1 MRSLRTPVL
10 AALAAGSLVALA
22 GCGGSDNSAE
32 GSNEDFTVVTST
44 NVYADIVKNVAGDAA
59 EVTPV
64 IDDPTQDPHDYEA
77 TAQDQLKLSK
87 ADMVV
92 VNGGG
97 YDAFMTTMLE
107 AADHKPTVVDTVAI
121 SGLPGSEGVANEPHD
136 HDHGDEDGHDHGE
149 EGHDHGTEEAHD
161 HGTEDAHDH
170 GEEGHEHHDHGT
182 EDAHDHGEDAHDHGE
197 EGHDHDH
204 DHGEEGHDHD
214 HDHGAFNEHVWYS
227 VPTMTKLVDE
237 VSSKLSDELPDSADD
252 IKKNAEDY
260 KAELGK
266 LQSQLDEAKSAH
278 DGEKAAATEPI
289 ALWLFHDMGI
299 ENITSQDFL
308 SAVEHGDDVP
318 PLVLKK
324 AKEQIA
330 NKEVVVLAY
339 NSQNAGPQA
348 DELKTTA
355 ESAGVPVVSLAETMD
370 NDEKYIDWM
379 GGYIKDVQEA
389 LAGHDH

>member
-170 GEEGHEHHDHGT
+170 GEEGYEDHDHGT
-182 EDAHDHGEDAHDHGE
+182 EDAHDHGEDA
-197 EGHDHDH
+197 H

-266 LQSQLDEAKSAH
+266 LQSQLDEAKSQH
-278 DGEKAAATEPI
+278 EGEKAAATEPI

-324 AKEQIA
+324 AKEQIE

-348 DELKTTA
+348 DELKKTA
-355 ESAGVPVVSLAETMD
+355 ESAGVPVVNLAETMD

>member
-32 GSNEDFTVVTST
+32 ASNEDFTVVTST

-149 EGHDHGTEEAHD
+149 EGHDHATEEAHD

-170 GEEGHEHHDHGT
+170 GEEGHEDHDHGT

-204 DHGEEGHDHD
+204 DHGV
-214 HDHGAFNEHVWYS
+214 FNEHVWYS

-266 LQSQLDEAKSAH
+266 LQSQLDEAKSQH

>member
-10 AALAAGSLVALA
+10 AALAAGSLIALA
-22 GCGGSDNSAE
+22 GCGGSDSSAE
-32 GSNEDFTVVTST
+32 GNKDFTVVTST

-97 YDAFMTTMLE
+97 YDTFMATMLE

-121 SGLPGSEGVANEPHD
+121 SGLPGSDGMANEP
-136 HDHGDEDGHDHGE
+136 HDHGE
-149 EGHDHGTEEAHD
+149 EGHDHGTE
-161 HGTEDAHDH
+161 DA
-170 GEEGHEHHDHGT
+170 
-182 EDAHDHGEDAHDHGE
+182 
-197 EGHDHDH
+197 H

-260 KAELGK
+260 KSELGK
-266 LQSQLDEAKSAH
+266 LQSQLDEAKSEH

-299 ENITSQDFL
+299 ENITSQGFL

-318 PLVLKK
+318 PLVVKE

-339 NSQNAGPQA
+339 NSQNSGPQA
-348 DELKTTA
+348 DELKKTA
-355 ESAGVPVVSLAETMD
+355 ESAGVPVVNLAETMD

>member
-10 AALAAGSLVALA
+10 AALAAGSLIALA
-22 GCGGSDNSAE
+22 GCGGSDSSAE
-32 GSNEDFTVVTST
+32 GNKDFTVVTST

-121 SGLPGSEGVANEPHD
+121 SGLPGSDGVANEP
-136 HDHGDEDGHDHGE
+136 HDHGE
-149 EGHDHGTEEAHD
+149 EGHDHGTE
-161 HGTEDAHDH
+161 DA
-170 GEEGHEHHDHGT
+170 
-182 EDAHDHGEDAHDHGE
+182 
-197 EGHDHDH
+197 H

-260 KAELGK
+260 KSELGK
-266 LQSQLDEAKSAH
+266 LQSQLDEAKSEH

-299 ENITSQDFL
+299 ENITSQGFL

-318 PLVLKK
+318 PLVVKE

-339 NSQNAGPQA
+339 NSQNSGPQA
-348 DELKTTA
+348 DELKKTA
-355 ESAGVPVVSLAETMD
+355 ESAGVPVVNLAETMD

>member
-22 GCGGSDNSAE
+22 GCGGSDSSAE
-32 GSNEDFTVVTST
+32 GNEDFAVVTST

-136 HDHGDEDGHDHGE
+136 HGDEDGHDHGE

-161 HGTEDAHDH
+161 HGDED
-170 GEEGHEHHDHGT
+170 
-182 EDAHDHGEDAHDHGE
+182 
-197 EGHDHDH
+197 
-204 DHGEEGHDHD
+204 GHDHD

-237 VSSKLSDELPDSADD
+237 VSSKLSDELPDSADE

-260 KAELGK
+260 KSELGK
-266 LQSQLDEAKSAH
+266 LQSQLSEAKSEH

-308 SAVEHGDDVP
+308 AAVEHGDDVP

-324 AKEQIA
+324 AKEQIE

-348 DELKTTA
+348 DELKKNA
-355 ESAGVPVVSLAETMD
+355 ESAGVPVVNLAETMD

>member
-170 GEEGHEHHDHGT
+170 GEEGHEDHDHGT
-182 EDAHDHGEDAHDHGE
+182 EDAHDHGEDA
-197 EGHDHDH
+197 H

>member
-170 GEEGHEHHDHGT
+170 GEEGHEDHDHGT

-204 DHGEEGHDHD
+204 DHGV
-214 HDHGAFNEHVWYS
+214 FNEHVWYS

-266 LQSQLDEAKSAH
+266 LQSQLDEAKSQH
-278 DGEKAAATEPI
+278 EGEKAAATEPI

-324 AKEQIA
+324 AKEQIE

-348 DELKTTA
+348 DELKKTA
-355 ESAGVPVVSLAETMD
+355 ESAGVPVVNLAETMD

-379 GGYIKDVQEA
+379 GDYIKDVEEA

>member
-22 GCGGSDNSAE
+22 GCGGSDSSAH
-32 GSNEDFTVVTST
+32 GNKDFTVVTST

-107 AADHKPTVVDTVAI
+107 AADHKPAVVDTVAI
-121 SGLPGSEGVANEPHD
+121 SGLPGSDGVANEPHD
-136 HDHGDEDGHDHGE
+136 HDHGDEGHDHDHGDDGHDHGEEGHDHDHGDDGHDHGE
-149 EGHDHGTEEAHD
+149 EGHDHGTEDPHD

-170 GEEGHEHHDHGT
+170 N
-182 EDAHDHGEDAHDHGE
+182 
-197 EGHDHDH
+197 
-204 DHGEEGHDHD
+204 EEGHDHD

-266 LQSQLDEAKSAH
+266 LQSQLDEAKSEH
-278 DGEKAAATEPI
+278 EGEEAAATEPI

-348 DELKTTA
+348 DELKKTA
-355 ESAGVPVVSLAETMD
+355 ESAGVPVVNLAETMD

>member
-22 GCGGSDNSAE
+22 GCGGSDSSAE
-32 GSNEDFTVVTST
+32 GNEDFTVVTST

-136 HDHGDEDGHDHGE
+136 HGDEDGHDHGEEGHEDHDHATEDAHDHGE

-161 HGTEDAHDH
+161 HGD
-170 GEEGHEHHDHGT
+170 EEGHDAHDHGT
-182 EDAHDHGEDAHDHGE
+182 EDAHDHGD
-197 EGHDHDH
+197 
-204 DHGEEGHDHD
+204 EEGHDHD

-266 LQSQLDEAKSAH
+266 LQSQLDEAKSQH
-278 DGEKAAATEPI
+278 EGEKAAATEPI

-308 SAVEHGDDVP
+308 AAVEHGDDVP

-324 AKEQIA
+324 ANEQIE

-355 ESAGVPVVSLAETMD
+355 ESAGVPVVNLAETMD

>member
-10 AALAAGSLVALA
+10 AALAAGSLIALA
-22 GCGGSDNSAE
+22 GCGGSDSSAE
-32 GSNEDFTVVTST
+32 GNKDFTVVTST

-64 IDDPTQDPHDYEA
+64 IDDPTQDPHGYEA

-97 YDAFMTTMLE
+97 YDTFMTTMLE

-121 SGLPGSEGVANEPHD
+121 SGLPGSDGVANEP
-136 HDHGDEDGHDHGE
+136 HDHGE
-149 EGHDHGTEEAHD
+149 EGHDHGTE
-161 HGTEDAHDH
+161 DA
-170 GEEGHEHHDHGT
+170 
-182 EDAHDHGEDAHDHGE
+182 
-197 EGHDHDH
+197 H

-252 IKKNAEDY
+252 IKENAEDY
-260 KAELGK
+260 KSELGK
-266 LQSQLDEAKSAH
+266 LQSQLDEAKSEH

-318 PLVLKK
+318 PLVVKE

-339 NSQNAGPQA
+339 NSQNSGPQA
-348 DELKTTA
+348 DELKKTA
-355 ESAGVPVVSLAETMD
+355 ESAGVPVVNLAETMD

>member
-170 GEEGHEHHDHGT
+170 GEEGYEDHDHGT
-182 EDAHDHGEDAHDHGE
+182 EDAHDHGEDA
-197 EGHDHDH
+197 H

-266 LQSQLDEAKSAH
+266 LQSQLDEAKSQH
-278 DGEKAAATEPI
+278 EGEKAAATEPI

>member
-22 GCGGSDNSAE
+22 GCGGSDSSAE
-32 GSNEDFTVVTST
+32 ASEDFTVVTST
-44 NVYADIVKNVAGDAA
+44 NVYADIVKHVAGDAA

-97 YDAFMTTMLE
+97 YDAFMTAMLE
-107 AADHKPTVVDTVAI
+107 AADHKPAVVDTVAI
-121 SGLPGSEGVANEPHD
+121 SSLPGSDGGANEPHD
-136 HDHGDEDGHDHGE
+136 HDHGDEDS
-149 EGHDHGTEEAHD
+149 HD

-170 GEEGHEHHDHGT
+170 DEEGHG
-182 EDAHDHGEDAHDHGE
+182 
-197 EGHDHDH
+197 
-204 DHGEEGHDHD
+204 HD

-227 VPTMTKLVDE
+227 VPTVTNLVDE

-252 IKKNAEDY
+252 IKRNAEDY
-260 KAELGK
+260 KTELGK
-266 LQSQLDEAKSAH
+266 LQSQLDEAKSEH

-299 ENITSQDFL
+299 DNITSQDFL

-324 AKEQIA
+324 AKEQIE

-348 DELKTTA
+348 DELKKTA
-355 ESAGVPVVSLAETMD
+355 ESAGVPVVDLAETMD

-379 GGYIKDVQEA
+379 GGYITDVREA

>member
-10 AALAAGSLVALA
+10 AALAAGSLIALA
-22 GCGGSDNSAE
+22 GCGGSDSSAE
-32 GSNEDFTVVTST
+32 GNKDFTVVTST

-107 AADHKPTVVDTVAI
+107 AADHKPTVVDTVAV
-121 SGLPGSEGVANEPHD
+121 SGLPGSDGVANEPHD

-149 EGHDHGTEEAHD
+149 EGHEGHD
-161 HGTEDAHDH
+161 HGTEDTHDH
-170 GEEGHEHHDHGT
+170 GEEGHDHGT
-182 EDAHDHGEDAHDHGE
+182 EDAHDHGED
-197 EGHDHDH
+197 
-204 DHGEEGHDHD
+204 GHDHD

-260 KAELGK
+260 KSELGK
-266 LQSQLDEAKSAH
+266 LQSQLDEAKSEH

-318 PLVLKK
+318 PLVLKE

-339 NSQNAGPQA
+339 NSQNSGPQA
-348 DELKTTA
+348 DELKKTA
-355 ESAGVPVVSLAETMD
+355 ESAGVPVVNLAETMD

>member
-170 GEEGHEHHDHGT
+170 GEEGHEDHDHGT
-182 EDAHDHGEDAHDHGE
+182 EDA
-197 EGHDHDH
+197 H

>member
-10 AALAAGSLVALA
+10 AALAAGSLIALA
-22 GCGGSDNSAE
+22 GCGGSDSSAE
-32 GSNEDFTVVTST
+32 GNKDFTVVTST
-44 NVYADIVKNVAGDAA
+44 NVYADIVKNVAGNAA

-121 SGLPGSEGVANEPHD
+121 SGLPGSDGVANEP
-136 HDHGDEDGHDHGE
+136 
-149 EGHDHGTEEAHD
+149 
-161 HGTEDAHDH
+161 
-170 GEEGHEHHDHGT
+170 
-182 EDAHDHGEDAHDHGE
+182 
-197 EGHDHDH
+197 H

-252 IKKNAEDY
+252 VKKNAEDY
-260 KAELGK
+260 KSELGK
-266 LQSQLDEAKSAH
+266 LQSQLDEAKSEH

-318 PLVLKK
+318 PLVVKE

-339 NSQNAGPQA
+339 NSQNSGPQA
-348 DELKTTA
+348 DELKKTA
-355 ESAGVPVVSLAETMD
+355 ESAGVPVVNLAETMD

>member
-10 AALAAGSLVALA
+10 AALAAGSLIALA
-22 GCGGSDNSAE
+22 GCGGSDSSAE
-32 GSNEDFTVVTST
+32 GNKDFTVVTST

-121 SGLPGSEGVANEPHD
+121 SGLPGSDGVANEP
-136 HDHGDEDGHDHGE
+136 HDHGE
-149 EGHDHGTEEAHD
+149 EGHDHGTE
-161 HGTEDAHDH
+161 DA
-170 GEEGHEHHDHGT
+170 
-182 EDAHDHGEDAHDHGE
+182 
-197 EGHDHDH
+197 H

-252 IKKNAEDY
+252 VKKNAEDY
-260 KAELGK
+260 KSELGK
-266 LQSQLDEAKSAH
+266 LQSQLDEAKSEH

-299 ENITSQDFL
+299 ENITSQGFL

-318 PLVLKK
+318 PLVVKE

-339 NSQNAGPQA
+339 NSQNSGPQA
-348 DELKTTA
+348 DELKKTA
-355 ESAGVPVVSLAETMD
+355 ESAGVPVVNLAETMD

>member
-10 AALAAGSLVALA
+10 AALAAGSLFALA
-22 GCGGSDNSAE
+22 GCGGSDSSAE
-32 GSNEDFTVVTST
+32 GNKDFTVVTST

-121 SGLPGSEGVANEPHD
+121 SGLPGSDGMANEP
-136 HDHGDEDGHDHGE
+136 HDHGE
-149 EGHDHGTEEAHD
+149 EGHDHGTE
-161 HGTEDAHDH
+161 DA
-170 GEEGHEHHDHGT
+170 
-182 EDAHDHGEDAHDHGE
+182 
-197 EGHDHDH
+197 H

-260 KAELGK
+260 KSELGK
-266 LQSQLDEAKSAH
+266 LQSQLDEAKSEH

-318 PLVLKK
+318 PLVVKE

-339 NSQNAGPQA
+339 NSQNSGPQA
-348 DELKTTA
+348 DELKKTA
-355 ESAGVPVVSLAETMD
+355 ESAGVPVVNLAETMD

>member
-121 SGLPGSEGVANEPHD
+121 SGLPGSEGVTNEPHD

-149 EGHDHGTEEAHD
+149 EGHDHGTEEAYD

-170 GEEGHEHHDHGT
+170 GEEGHEDHDHGT
-182 EDAHDHGEDAHDHGE
+182 EDAHDHGED
-197 EGHDHDH
+197 DH

-266 LQSQLDEAKSAH
+266 LQSQLDEAKSEH
-278 DGEKAAATEPI
+278 EGEKAAATEPI

>member
-1 MRSLRTPVL
+1 
-10 AALAAGSLVALA
+10 
-22 GCGGSDNSAE
+22 
-32 GSNEDFTVVTST
+32 
-44 NVYADIVKNVAGDAA
+44 
-59 EVTPV
+59 
-64 IDDPTQDPHDYEA
+64 
-77 TAQDQLKLSK
+77 
-87 ADMVV
+87 
-92 VNGGG
+92 
-97 YDAFMTTMLE
+97 
-107 AADHKPTVVDTVAI
+107 
-121 SGLPGSEGVANEPHD
+121 
-136 HDHGDEDGHDHGE
+136 
-149 EGHDHGTEEAHD
+149 
-161 HGTEDAHDH
+161 
-170 GEEGHEHHDHGT
+170 
-182 EDAHDHGEDAHDHGE
+182 
-197 EGHDHDH
+197 
-204 DHGEEGHDHD
+204 
-214 HDHGAFNEHVWYS
+214 
-227 VPTMTKLVDE
+227 MTKLVDE